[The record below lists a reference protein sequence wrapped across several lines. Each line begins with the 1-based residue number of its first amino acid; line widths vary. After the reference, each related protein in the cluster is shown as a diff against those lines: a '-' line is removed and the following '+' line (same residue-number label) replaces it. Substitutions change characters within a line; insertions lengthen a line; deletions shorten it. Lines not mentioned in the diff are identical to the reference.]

1 MGARYLK
8 SEEASIRDRYPT
20 ASRTHILAFIPSRTW
35 SQISTHARRMGIHRT
50 TQARGNSIQEGRKKL
65 KGAWS
70 DQENDRFDSYYP
82 NSTRVALTDHFYP
95 RTWLALQSHAEKRG
109 IHRTREAIGQEI
121 KIGREK
127 AKSLEE
133 LSER

>member
-8 SEEASIRDRYPT
+8 SEEAVIRDFYPT
-20 ASRTHILAFIPSRTW
+20 STREVILALIPDRTW
-35 SQISTHARRMGIHRT
+35 SQISTHARRMRVLRT

-70 DQENDRFDSYYP
+70 DQENDRFDRYYP

-109 IHRTREAIGQEI
+109 IHRTREAIGREI
-121 KIGREK
+121 KIGRKKGKE
-127 AKSLEE
+127 
-133 LSER
+133 